1 MNNYQKYGL
10 LFAIIFSVLL
20 HLIVINNFSFD
31 KTSSKNKKSF
41 DNIEITLEQ
50 PIKKSSIKI
59 KSRKTDIKKLNKPE
73 GPSDKK
79 ATIEAKYI
87 INPSEIKNESPKKLI
102 DTSKILADI
111 NSSNFSSKIVSNK
124 KQSRIKSIS
133 ANTKDYIYR
142 LYFEAWK
149 QKVEQIGK
157 MNYPVEASKLGMF
170 GSLILTV
177 SLNPDGTIKKL
188 FINKTSGYKELDA
201 AAIHIIRL
209 GEPYA
214 KFPTEIQKD
223 VDILNITRKWK
234 FTESNDFLK

>member
-1 MNNYQKYGL
+1 
-10 LFAIIFSVLL
+10 
-20 HLIVINNFSFD
+20 
-31 KTSSKNKKSF
+31 
-41 DNIEITLEQ
+41 
-50 PIKKSSIKI
+50 
-59 KSRKTDIKKLNKPE
+59 
-73 GPSDKK
+73 
-79 ATIEAKYI
+79 
-87 INPSEIKNESPKKLI
+87 
-102 DTSKILADI
+102 
-111 NSSNFSSKIVSNK
+111 
-124 KQSRIKSIS
+124 
-133 ANTKDYIYR
+133 
-142 LYFEAWK
+142 
-149 QKVEQIGK
+149 